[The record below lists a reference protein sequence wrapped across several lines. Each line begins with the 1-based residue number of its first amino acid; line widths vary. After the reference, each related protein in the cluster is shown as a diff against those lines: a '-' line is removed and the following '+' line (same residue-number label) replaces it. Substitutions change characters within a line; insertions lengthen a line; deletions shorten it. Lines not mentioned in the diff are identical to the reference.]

1 MADTSTVVPSES
13 LLSELDEANRS
24 LETAPRARSSPGRT
38 SDFAPDLV
46 LACSFQDIVLV
57 DLAVAVDPGIEVIFL
72 DTEAHFPETLE
83 FVDRVSAR
91 YGLNLTVTHPG
102 PEAAAVPCGTDGC
115 CQVRKVAPL
124 RRAVAGRA
132 AWLTALKRVDAP
144 PARRHRSSPTTR
156 PSDWSR
162 SIRWPRGP
170 TTTSTAMSLTTISRC
185 TP

>member
-24 LETAPRARSSPGRT
+24 LETAPPGTIIAWAHER
-38 SDFAPDLV
+38 FAPDLV

-102 PEAAAVPCGTDGC
+102 PEAAAVPA
-115 CQVRKVAPL
+115 APTAAARCERW
-124 RRAVAGRA
+124 RRCA
-132 AWLTALKRVDAP
+132 APWQGAP
-144 PARRHRSSPTTR
+144 PGSP
-156 PSDWSR
+156 P
-162 SIRWPRGP
+162 
-170 TTTSTAMSLTTISRC
+170 
-185 TP
+185 